1 MKKRMIDLQMFANDP
16 EHSPTPDPNP
26 APAPTPQPTP
36 PQIDYE
42 KLAQIV
48 AGKQSVTEDSVLRG
62 YFKQQGLSK
71 EDADKAIAEFKDRQ
85 KQNDPNMKVAELQK
99 MVEQYENE
107 KLLAKKNVRQED
119 YDYIIF
125 KASQMVDDKTTFEKA
140 VDKFLKENP
149 RFTSAGGYRVD
160 TGVTGG
166 SGSSGG
172 HEETK
177 NETVNQAIRSAFKR

>member
-1 MKKRMIDLQMFANDP
+1 MKKRIIDLQIFAEDP
-16 EHSPTPDPNP
+16 APNPDPKPNPNP
-26 APAPTPQPTP
+26 APNPQPAA
-36 PQIDYE
+36 QIDYE

-85 KQNDPNMKVAELQK
+85 KQNDPAVKMAELQK
-99 MVEQYENE
+99 KVDQYEQE
-107 KLLAKKNVRQED
+107 KLLSKKNVRQED
-119 YDYIIF
+119 YDYVIF
-125 KASQMVDDKTTFEKA
+125 KASRMVDDKTTFEKA

-166 SGSSGG
+166 SNGSGAHG
-172 HEETK
+172 ENE
-177 NETVNQAIRSAFKR
+177 NETVNQAIRNAFRR

>member
-1 MKKRMIDLQMFANDP
+1 MKNRMIDLQIFAEDP
-16 EHSPTPDPNP
+16 APNPDPKPNQNP
-26 APAPTPQPTP
+26 APNPQPA

-71 EDADKAIAEFKDRQ
+71 EDVDKAIAEFKDRQ
-85 KQNDPNMKVAELQK
+85 RKNDPQTKVVELQK
-99 MVEQYENE
+99 KVDQYEQE
-107 KLLAKKNVRQED
+107 KLLSKKNVRQED
-119 YDYIIF
+119 YDYVIF
-125 KASQMVDDKTTFEKA
+125 KASRMVDDKTTFEKA

-160 TGVTGG
+160 TSVSGG
-166 SGSSGG
+166 SGGFG
-172 HEETK
+172 THEESK
-177 NETVNQAIRSAFKR
+177 NEEVNQAIRNAFRR

>member
-1 MKKRMIDLQMFANDP
+1 MKKRMIDLQIFAEDP
-16 EHSPTPDPNP
+16 APNPDPKPNPNP
-26 APAPTPQPTP
+26 APNPQPA

-85 KQNDPNMKVAELQK
+85 KQNDPAVKVTELQK
-99 MVEQYENE
+99 KVDQYEQE

-119 YDYIIF
+119 YDYVIF
-125 KASQMVDDKTTFEKA
+125 KASRMVDDKTTFEKA

-160 TGVTGG
+160 TSVSGG
-166 SGSSGG
+166 SAGPGTHG
-172 HEETK
+172 ETK
-177 NETVNQAIRSAFKR
+177 NEAVNQAIRSVFRR

>member
-1 MKKRMIDLQMFANDP
+1 MKKRMIDLQIFAEDP
-16 EHSPTPDPNP
+16 ASNPDPKPNPNP
-26 APAPTPQPTP
+26 APSPQPAL
-36 PQIDYE
+36 QIDYE

-85 KQNDPNMKVAELQK
+85 KQNDPAAKAIELQK
-99 MVEQYENE
+99 KVDQYERE

-119 YDYIIF
+119 YDYVIF

-160 TGVTGG
+160 TSVSGG
-166 SGSSGG
+166 SAGSGT

-177 NETVNQAIRSAFKR
+177 NEAVNQAIRSVFRR